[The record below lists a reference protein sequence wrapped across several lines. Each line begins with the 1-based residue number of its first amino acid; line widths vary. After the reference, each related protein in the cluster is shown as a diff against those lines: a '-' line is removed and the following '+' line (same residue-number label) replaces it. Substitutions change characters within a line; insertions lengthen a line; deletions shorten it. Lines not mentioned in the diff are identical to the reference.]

1 MRQKIK
7 AMSSTVHNAHTAH
20 HEGEGEHHYQPQVLT
35 MPHAQAT
42 ADILRASSTMG
53 RTYKLALA
61 LTGGLF
67 IAGIIAFIVRAQDG
81 FDTFTPWA
89 YLMGTFAFIFTT
101 AMSAPIFSVSQRMV
115 RSHWRRPM
123 GRSAE
128 ILSVAGIVGSL
139 MFIPLVLL
147 LPNAENRKS
156 IWSTFPGAPH
166 VYELVG
172 LIGIAILGMTILYV
186 SSLPDLAAIRDHGT
200 GWRKSL
206 ARKLAPNFRG
216 TPRDW
221 KGVKALLMVLGA
233 MYFLFLIGVHTM
245 IASDFAL
252 SLVPGWKDA
261 IFPAWHAI
269 SGLQSAVACTILVT
283 FLLYKFGGYKDY
295 ISVDQ
300 FWGASKIMLAL
311 SLLWMY
317 FWLSGFMIFWYGRQ
331 PVELAIIKLFFAES
345 YRFPWAMAAS
355 LNFGVPFL
363 LLIWN
368 AARKSMI
375 VPTIV
380 ACSILLG
387 TFFDRIRIYVASFS
401 VADVRADAL
410 HTLHAEPLLENPPP
424 HLPGTAD
431 VFMILGGLGGAI
443 FLIMLAMKFF
453 PPISIWEVTEGMLY
467 RKKRR
472 FLKREIMVMGK
483 PD

>member
-1 MRQKIK
+1 
-7 AMSSTVHNAHTAH
+7 MSSTVHDAHTAH

-35 MPHAQAT
+35 MPHAEVTQT
-42 ADILRASSTMG
+42 VLRVASTMG

-61 LTGGLF
+61 LFGGLF
-67 IAGIIAFIVRAQDG
+67 IAGFIAFIVRAQDG
-81 FDTFTPWA
+81 FDTFTPWG
-89 YLMGTFAFIFTT
+89 YLMATFAFIFTT
-101 AMSAPIFSVSQRMV
+101 AMSAPIFSVTQRMV

-128 ILSVAGIVGSL
+128 IMSVAGIVGAL
-139 MFIPLVLL
+139 MFIPLVLM
-147 LPNAENRKS
+147 LPNADDRKS
-156 IWSTFPGAPH
+156 IWFGFPGAPH
-166 VYELVG
+166 VYQLAG
-172 LIGIAILGMTILYV
+172 LIGIALLGMAILYV
-186 SSLPDLAAIRDHGT
+186 SSLPDLAAIRDHGK

-206 ARKLAPNFRG
+206 ATKLAPKFRG
-216 TPRDW
+216 TPRQW
-221 KGVKALLMVLGA
+221 KGVKAMLMVLGA
-233 MYFLFLIGVHTM
+233 LYFLFLIGVHTM

-269 SGLQSAVACTILVT
+269 SGLQSAVASTILVT

-331 PVELAIIKLFFAES
+331 PVEQAIIKLFFAES
-345 YRFPWAMAAS
+345 YRFPWAMAVC
-355 LNFGVPFL
+355 LNFAVPFL

-368 AARKSMI
+368 GARKSMI

-410 HTLHAEPLLENPPP
+410 HNIHVEPFLENPPP

-431 VFMILGGLGGAI
+431 VFMILGGIGGAI

-467 RKKRR
+467 RKKKR